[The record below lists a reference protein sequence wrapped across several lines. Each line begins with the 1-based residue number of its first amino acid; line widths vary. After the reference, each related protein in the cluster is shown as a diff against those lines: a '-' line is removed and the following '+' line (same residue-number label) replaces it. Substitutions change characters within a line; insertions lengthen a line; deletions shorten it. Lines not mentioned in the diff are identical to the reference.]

1 MTIESHIVNGNNTFH
16 VILSCVVLC
25 KYCESVC
32 ASKVSSSSIFKTAE
46 LDFVVVVCLNT
57 EKC

>member
-1 MTIESHIVNGNNTFH
+1 MTIKSHIIYSNNTFH
-16 VILSCVVLC
+16 IILSCVVLC

-32 ASKVSSSSIFKTAE
+32 ASKVISSSVFKTAK
-46 LDFVVVVCLNT
+46 LDFIVVICLNT